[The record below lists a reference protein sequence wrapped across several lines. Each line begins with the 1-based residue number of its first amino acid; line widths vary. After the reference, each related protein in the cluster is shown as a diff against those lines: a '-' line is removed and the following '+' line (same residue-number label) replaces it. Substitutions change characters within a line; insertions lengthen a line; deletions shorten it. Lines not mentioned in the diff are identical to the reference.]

1 MLDGPH
7 RLVLRSVARG
17 DHEDDSPALRN
28 LMDTGLVE
36 RVGDVIRI
44 TPAGTVALRASEKTR
59 WQKALLFVAAVG
71 AAVTAVAAVVSELSG

>member
-1 MLDGPH
+1 
-7 RLVLRSVARG
+7 
-17 DHEDDSPALRN
+17 
-28 LMDTGLVE
+28 MDTGLVE

-44 TPAGTVALRASEKTR
+44 TPAGTAALRASEKTR